1 MSLPEIVSHEE
12 WLVARKDLL
21 AKEKTLT
28 RQRDALNADRRRL
41 PMVVIEKHY
50 VFEGPDGLVSLLDLF
65 GPSRQL
71 IIRHTMFGP
80 DWEKPCPGC
89 TAAMDEMSPA
99 LFTHLKSRDTTYV
112 MISRA
117 QYGKI
122 ASFKTERGWTL
133 PWLSSFGTHFNYDFG
148 ATLDPAVQP
157 LEYNYRDQDEL
168 LALDPDLLDQGSSE
182 VPGLSCFLRDGS
194 AVFHTY
200 STYARGVEDAETGT
214 YKLLDIT
221 ALGRQEEWEE
231 PKDRVESPNPAD
243 PSFA

>member
-1 MSLPEIVSHEE
+1 MSLPEIVSRDE

-21 AKEKTLT
+21 AREKALT

-41 PMVVIEKHY
+41 PMVAIEKDY
-50 VFEGPDGLVSLLDLF
+50 AFEGPDGSVSLLDLF

-71 IIRHTMFGP
+71 IVRHTMFGP

-89 TAAMDEMSPA
+89 TATMDEMSPA

-122 ASFKTERGWTL
+122 ASVKTERGWTL
-133 PWLSSFGTHFNYDFG
+133 PWLSSFGTDFNYDFG

-157 LEYNYRDQDEL
+157 LEYNYRGQDEL
-168 LALDPDLLDQGSSE
+168 LALEPDLLDQGSTE

-194 AVFHTY
+194 ALFHTY

-231 PKDRVESPNPAD
+231 PKERVENPNPAD

>member
-1 MSLPEIVSHEE
+1 MHAEVVMSLPEIVSHEE

-50 VFEGPDGLVSLLDLF
+50 MFEGPDGLVSLLDLF

-122 ASFKTERGWTL
+122 ASFKTERG
-133 PWLSSFGTHFNYDFG
+133 
-148 ATLDPAVQP
+148 
-157 LEYNYRDQDEL
+157 
-168 LALDPDLLDQGSSE
+168 
-182 VPGLSCFLRDGS
+182 
-194 AVFHTY
+194 
-200 STYARGVEDAETGT
+200 
-214 YKLLDIT
+214 
-221 ALGRQEEWEE
+221 
-231 PKDRVESPNPAD
+231 
-243 PSFA
+243 